1 MGSMTDEASSK
12 GALVGVVIGTLA
24 AAGGGF
30 GFATLVLNQADCSAS
45 SAAASAKEQKAP
57 ERRIWPLQ
65 SIVTNLGSPAETY
78 VRLEA
83 GIVLDPATPDADA
96 IAAGVATDFL
106 AYLRTVS
113 LAEIQGPTGFQ
124 YFREDLKRHAI
135 KQGRG
140 KVLDVYITGFVIE

>member
-1 MGSMTDEASSK
+1 MTDGASSK

-30 GFATLVLNQADCSAS
+30 GFATVVLSHADCSAGT
-45 SAAASAKEQKAP
+45 AAAPAKEEKPP
-57 ERRIWPLQ
+57 ERQIWPLQ
-65 SIVTNLGSPAETY
+65 SIVTNLGSPADTY

-83 GIVLDPATPDADA
+83 GIVIEAGTSDADA
-96 IAAGVATDFL
+96 IAARVATDFL

-124 YFREDLKRHAI
+124 YFREDLKSHAI

-140 KVLDVYITGFVIE
+140 KVQDVYITGFVIE